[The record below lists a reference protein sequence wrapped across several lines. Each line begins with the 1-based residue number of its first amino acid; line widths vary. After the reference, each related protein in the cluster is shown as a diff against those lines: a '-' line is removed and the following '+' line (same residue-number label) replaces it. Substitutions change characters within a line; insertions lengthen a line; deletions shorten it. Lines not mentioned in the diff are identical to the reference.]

1 MDTGT
6 RLNRFLA
13 MCGVDARRKVEEII
27 SAGRVRVN
35 GKVVLLPG
43 YRIEPG
49 MDVCVDN
56 KSVRPQTHRYLV
68 MNKPAGLVCAVEDA
82 YEPTVLGALP
92 PEYKDVRL
100 FPVGRLDKE
109 SEGLLILT
117 NDGTFAQEIL
127 HPSRQILREY
137 EVLLD
142 RAITRKDVRKWMA
155 GAVLDGRL
163 IKPVNVLLLDKEP
176 VGQWVSVVLAEGI
189 KREVRR
195 MAVEIGCDVLV
206 LVRKRIG
213 KMELKNLQQGHCIE
227 MSRGALWQAI
237 RSGGIV

>member
-1 MDTGT
+1 
-6 RLNRFLA
+6 
-13 MCGVDARRKVEEII
+13 MCGIGARRKAEDVI
-27 SAGRVRVN
+27 SSGRVRVN

-49 MDVCVDN
+49 MEVSVDG
-56 KSVRPQTHRYLV
+56 KAVHPQEHRYLV

-82 YEPTVLGALP
+82 HDPTVLSVLP
-92 PEYKDVRL
+92 SEYRDVRL

-117 NDGTFAQEIL
+117 NDGAFAQEVL
-127 HPSRQILREY
+127 HPSKRILREY
-137 EVLLD
+137 EALLD
-142 RAITRKDVRKWMA
+142 RAVTRKDVRKWME

-163 IKPVNVLLLDKEP
+163 IKPVNVLLLDREP
-176 VGQWVSVVLAEGI
+176 EGRWVSVVLAEGV

-195 MAVEIGCDVLV
+195 MADEIGCNIVV

-213 KMELKNLQQGHCIE
+213 KMELKNLQPGHFLE
-227 MSRGALWQAI
+227 MSRGALWYAI
-237 RSGGIV
+237 RSGGRV

>member
-1 MDTGT
+1 MQTGT

-13 MCGVDARRKVEEII
+13 MCGIGARRKAEEVI
-27 SAGRVRVN
+27 SSGRVRVN

-43 YRIEPG
+43 YRVEPG
-49 MDVCVDN
+49 MEVSVDGR
-56 KSVRPQTHRYLV
+56 VLRPQEHRYFV

-82 YEPTVLGALP
+82 HDSTVLSVLP
-92 PEYKDVRL
+92 PEYRDVRL

-117 NDGTFAQEIL
+117 NDGAFAQDVL
-127 HPSRQILREY
+127 HPSKRILREY
-137 EVLLD
+137 EALLD
-142 RAITRKDVRKWMA
+142 RVITRRDVRKWMA
-155 GAVLDGRL
+155 GTMLDGRL
-163 IKPVNVLLLDKEP
+163 IKPVNVLIQDREP
-176 VGQWVSVVLAEGI
+176 LGRWVSVVLAEGV

-195 MAVEIGCDVLV
+195 MADEIGFNVVV

-213 KMELKNLQQGHCIE
+213 KMELGNLQPGQFFE
-227 MSRGALWQAI
+227 MSRGALWYAI